1 MSGRIFVPIQERSVW
16 NPAFSLCGAAVWAAL
31 ATLAGTGRARFGTI
45 ELLFLFAPLVI
56 VPLGLALIA
65 RLTGAGEHVDPACVF
80 QVPATLAVVVAFW
93 IPPGR
98 TAAILS
104 TLWLLQCALL
114 ALRRF
119 LEWRHEEHT
128 AVSPILNLAHFDLLL
143 GAAWLVLSCAGLRPM
158 GFQEPI
164 ILLTAVHFH
173 YSGFA
178 TALIAST
185 TLREFDSRNLRLP
198 GLATLIWLIV
208 LLPFVLAAG
217 FVFSPALRFVAA
229 ISLSAC
235 VTALALVSWWMAGN
249 WQSKP
254 ARIYLRIAA
263 CAALG
268 AFSLAGIYAVSE
280 YFHRDWITVP
290 GMANSHGLLN
300 GLGFVLLM
308 LLAWLME
315 LDQRATVEKVRATQS
330 EFNSHPSTQPSI
342 VFARSAANASTQGLR
357 PAPAPDFIARDFYDR

>member
-1 MSGRIFVPIQERSVW
+1 
-16 NPAFSLCGAAVWAAL
+16 VWAAL
-31 ATLAGTGRARFGTI
+31 ATLAGVGRARFGII
-45 ELLFLFAPLVI
+45 ELLFLFAALVI

-65 RLTGAGEHVDPACVF
+65 RRTGASEHVDAACIL
-80 QVPATLAVVVAFW
+80 QIPATLGVALAFW
-93 IPPGR
+93 LPPGR

-104 TLWLLQCALL
+104 TLWLLQSVLL
-114 ALRRF
+114 AGRRF

-128 AVSPILNLAHFDLLL
+128 AVSPILNLAHFDLVL
-143 GAAWLVLSCAGLRPM
+143 GAAWLVLSRAGLRPM

-185 TLREFDSRNLRLP
+185 TLREFDARNLRMP
-198 GLATLIWLIV
+198 GLASLIWLIV
-208 LLPFVLAAG
+208 LLPLVLAAG

-229 ISLSAC
+229 ITLSAC
-235 VTALALVSWWMAGN
+235 VTALALASWWMAGN

-254 ARIYLRIAA
+254 ARIHLRIGA

-268 AFSLAGIYAVSE
+268 AFSFAGIYAVSE
-280 YFHRDWITVP
+280 YFHTDWITIP
-290 GMANSHGLLN
+290 AMANSHGLLN
-300 GLGFVLLM
+300 GLGFVLLT

-315 LDQRATVEKVRATQS
+315 LDQRAVVEKVSVWQS
-330 EFNSHPSTQPSI
+330 QPNRTRSPQPSI
-342 VFARSAANASTQGLR
+342 VFARSAANANTRDLR
-357 PAPAPDFIARDFYDR
+357 QAPAPDFIARDFYDR

>member
-1 MSGRIFVPIQERSVW
+1 MSSRTFVPNQKQDRW
-16 NPAFSLCGAAVWAAL
+16 NSTLSLCGAAVWAAL
-31 ATLAGTGRARFGTI
+31 ATLAGTGRARFGII
-45 ELLFLFAPLVI
+45 ELLFLFAVLVI
-56 VPLGLALIA
+56 VPLGLELIT
-65 RLTGAGEHVDPACVF
+65 RLTGTRAHVDAARIL
-80 QVPATLAVVVAFW
+80 QIPATLAVVVAFW
-93 IPPGR
+93 LPPGR

-143 GAAWLVLSCAGLRPM
+143 GAAWLVLSRAGLRPM

-185 TLREFDSRNLRLP
+185 TLREFATRNLRMP
-198 GLATLIWLIV
+198 GLTALLWLIV

-249 WQSKP
+249 CQSRP

-268 AFSLAGIYAVSE
+268 AFSFAGIYAVSE
-280 YFHRDWITVP
+280 YFHEEWITIP

-300 GLGFVLLM
+300 GLGFVLLT

-315 LDQRATVEKVRATQS
+315 LDQRAAVEKVRATQS
-330 EFNSHPSTQPSI
+330 EFNRTPSTQPSL
-342 VFARSAANASTQGLR
+342 VFARSAADANTR
-357 PAPAPDFIARDFYDR
+357 DFRRVRTPDFIARDFYDR